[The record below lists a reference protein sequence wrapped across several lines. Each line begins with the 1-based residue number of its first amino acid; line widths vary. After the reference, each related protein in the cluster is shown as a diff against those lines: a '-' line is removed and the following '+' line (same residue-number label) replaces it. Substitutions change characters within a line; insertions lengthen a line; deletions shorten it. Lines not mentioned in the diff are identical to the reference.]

1 MKTEDV
7 GEQLKKL
14 AFAISNAI
22 RYMEIEKYSVY
33 IHTSRY
39 VADEISRIVLAKE
52 KVISCSNPASL
63 ISWLKIEKT
72 FDVFKLKVCSD
83 CLGLDKEFE
92 ADSVKE
98 ATANL
103 SEIISIVNGL
113 ASNKETWETLWQTR
127 REREQAMGR
136 R

>member
-1 MKTEDV
+1 MNTQV
-7 GEQLKKL
+7 SRVQLEKL
-14 AFAISNAI
+14 AFDISNAI
-22 RYMEIEKYSVY
+22 RYMEIKKYSVY

-52 KVISCSNPASL
+52 KVISCSDPASL

-83 CLGLDKEFE
+83 SLGLDKEYE
-92 ADSVKE
+92 ADSIEK
-98 ATANL
+98 ARANL

-113 ASNKETWETLWQTR
+113 TNNKETWKKWGY
-127 REREQAMGR
+127 M
-136 R
+136 

>member
-14 AFAISNAI
+14 AFDISNAI

-52 KVISCSNPASL
+52 KVISCSDPASL

-83 CLGLDKEFE
+83 SLVLDKEYE
-92 ADSVKE
+92 ADSIEK
-98 ATANL
+98 ARANL

-113 ASNKETWETLWQTR
+113 TNNKETWKKWGY
-127 REREQAMGR
+127 M
-136 R
+136 